1 LNGAAASTPA
11 QIVISYIPFADGE
24 ATWATAEGLSEQLT
38 VLNISLI
45 LF

>member
-1 LNGAAASTPA
+1 MPLASA
-11 QIVISYIPFADGE
+11 E
-24 ATWATAEGLSEQLT
+24 ATWATTEGLSEQLT